1 MPPAKATQCRVCG
14 SENSVDR
21 GRCET
26 HRREFDADKKRK
38 QVIKLRA
45 EMGEEKYLAYQRD
58 RAKGKAKTPPPLRP
72 LREFVPKLPKM
83 DFGVPLIT
91 FVPTQ
96 PITQRGRVIPPADA
110 PMDVKLEHPEWIEY
124 YRGKDPMSSFM
135 AMPNKRR
142 RDD

>member
-1 MPPAKATQCRVCG
+1 
-14 SENSVDR
+14 
-21 GRCET
+21 
-26 HRREFDADKKRK
+26 
-38 QVIKLRA
+38 
-45 EMGEEKYLAYQRD
+45 MGEEKYLAYQRD

-91 FVPTQ
+91 YVPVQ
-96 PITQRGRVIPPADA
+96 PINQRGRVIPPADA

-124 YRGKDPMSSFM
+124 YRGKDHISSFT
-135 AMPNKRR
+135 AMPSKRR

>member
-1 MPPAKATQCRVCG
+1 MPPAKVTQCRVCG
-14 SENSVDR
+14 SENNVDR
-21 GRCET
+21 ARCET
-26 HRREFDADKKRK
+26 HRREFDAEKKRK
-38 QVIKLRA
+38 RAAKLRA

-58 RAKGKAKTPPPLRP
+58 RAKGKTKTPPPLRP
-72 LREFVPKLPKM
+72 LREFVPMLPL
-83 DFGVPLIT
+83 VT

-124 YRGKDPMSSFM
+124 YRSKDPMSSFM

-142 RDD
+142 IDD